1 MSATG
6 GAAEVA
12 KQCDFTDYQHVMFQV
27 ANAVLLIS
35 YAAPHGIYGD
45 LFLRICLTI
54 GLLLLTLWAA
64 LVICGLDVLLWNG
77 VFTVINAFHALWI
90 LWRLRPWI
98 TFPPDVERVYR
109 DLFMP
114 MKVSKESFQKIYK
127 CVRNFETLKPNDSY
141 S

>member
-1 MSATG
+1 MSGT
-6 GAAEVA
+6 GAAADTIES
-12 KQCDFTDYQHVMFQV
+12 CDFTKYQHVMFQV
-27 ANAVLLIS
+27 AHSLLLIS

-45 LFLRICLTI
+45 LFLRCCLTVA
-54 GLLLLTLWAA
+54 LLLLTLWAA
-64 LVICGLDVLLWNG
+64 LVICGLDILLWNAT
-77 VFTVINAFHALWI
+77 FTAINAFHALWI

-127 CVRNFETLKPNDSY
+127 CVRNFETLKLNDTY
-141 S
+141 W